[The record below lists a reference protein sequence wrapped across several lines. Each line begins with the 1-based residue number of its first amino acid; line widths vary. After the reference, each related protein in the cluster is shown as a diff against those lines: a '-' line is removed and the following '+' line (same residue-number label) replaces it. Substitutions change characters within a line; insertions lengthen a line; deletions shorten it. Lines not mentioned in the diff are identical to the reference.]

1 MVYKTKEAIL
11 KHLPELNE
19 EDFRRINE
27 AFTPYL
33 FYRNHD
39 KEGYRECVCT
49 VCGERFSY
57 NYLQRTQG
65 PEHAEFLQ
73 KGHNDLSRCPHCGK
87 TVMLKE
93 MGRAKKCTNL
103 NEWRRIVLFKPINKT
118 TVYAIG
124 VYAQKDY
131 FGADYLTKPYVSIG
145 TVYYA
150 TPGNVRTFRLR
161 YDYTYLGLNNND
173 FYELKTICEPFT
185 KTYCYNWSNFEKRGY
200 TVENLDRLNGTF
212 MQYAVG
218 KSMDVFDEEYPKW
231 LNRRYCYGV
240 SGETPLIKYI
250 MLASLYPSLERLLK
264 IGLSDFV
271 CAFVSGKPMKRF
283 IDWGADIPQKMFGM
297 NKAEFREFREHYYGE
312 NDFKVYQ
319 VLRRAI
325 KGCKYEAATK
335 LCSEF
340 GNEEALRI
348 AQAVKKEG
356 FSLTHTVNYL
366 RKNTDNQ
373 EKWELGRTAILWTDY
388 IRFAEQLKY
397 DMKSGDVAFP
407 KRLQDAHDKASA
419 GVTALLDEKKMEQ
432 YRARYEKLQKMYEY
446 TDGEYQIVVPLG
458 IHDIVEE
465 GKVLHHCV
473 GGYADRHIKG
483 ATTILFLR
491 KCEAPNTRLVTV
503 EVRDRDKYICQIHGS
518 KNRNP
523 SKAEQ
528 AFINGWIAWVRAGSK
543 HKKQKKAATAA

>member
-11 KHLPELNE
+11 KHMPELDE
-19 EDFRRINE
+19 EDLRKINE

-39 KEGYRECVCT
+39 KEWYRECVCT
-49 VCGERFSY
+49 VCGERFSH
-57 NYLQRTQG
+57 NYLQRTKG
-65 PEHAEFLQ
+65 PENAEFLQ
-73 KGHNDLSRCPHCGK
+73 KGHNDVSRCPHCGK
-87 TVMLKE
+87 LVMLKE
-93 MGRAKKCTNL
+93 MGRAKKCKNL
-103 NEWRRIVLFKPINKT
+103 NEWRRIVLFKPVNKN

-131 FGADYLTKPYVSIG
+131 YDADYLTKPYVCIG

-150 TPGNVRTFRLR
+150 TPGNVRMFKCR
-161 YDYTYLGLNNND
+161 YDYTYLGLKNND

-185 KTYCYNWSNFEKRGY
+185 KTYYYNWSNFEKRGY

-212 MQYAVG
+212 MQYAIG
-218 KSMDVFDEEYPKW
+218 KSMDIFDEEYPNW
-231 LNRRYCYGV
+231 SRRKYRYE
-240 SGETPLIKYI
+240 ETPIIKYI

-283 IDWGADIPQKMFGM
+283 IDWEASTPKKMFRM

-340 GNEEALRI
+340 GNEAALRI

-366 RKNTDNQ
+366 RKNTKKQ
-373 EKWELGRTAILWTDY
+373 EKCDLGNTAILWTDY

-397 DMKSGDVAFP
+397 DLKSGDVAFP

-465 GKVLHHCV
+465 GKVLDHCV